1 MAHLGHSG
9 APRGNEASFSEEMC
23 QNHCSVVQKQGS
35 RNSAA
40 DPADPADPAEMGT
53 AAQNRPWV
61 PHAGGQDDGSLNKL
75 PQTIFLC
82 LKLNTAIRDHIK

>member
-35 RNSAA
+35 RNSAP
-40 DPADPADPAEMGT
+40 DLPDLPDLPEMGT

-61 PHAGGQDDGSLNKL
+61 THAGGQDDGSLNKL
-75 PQTIFLC
+75 PRIINALSG
-82 LKLNTAIRDHIK
+82 

>member
-35 RNSAA
+35 WNSAA
-40 DPADPADPAEMGT
+40 DLPDPPDPADLPDPPEMGT
-53 AAQNRPWV
+53 TVQNRPWV

-75 PQTIFLC
+75 PQI
-82 LKLNTAIRDHIK
+82 IGQI